1 MSSFVQGL
9 VQKVVASVRL
19 GGGLAPDFPYE
30 TDRLLV
36 AAADSGGGGL
46 WSVYAGHAVKKV
58 CQLFSPALSS
68 VSSDG
73 PSRRM
78 ESRTP

>member
-36 AAADSGGGGL
+36 GAADSGGGGL

-58 CQLFSPALSS
+58 CQLCPGAVQRVL
-68 VSSDG
+68 
-73 PSRRM
+73 
-78 ESRTP
+78 